1 MKKKICI
8 VLSTYNKDITS
19 KLYLDAKKELKKK
32 KFKKID
38 FVEVPG
44 AFEIPVVISKLIT
57 KYDGFIAIGCIIKG
71 ETKNFDLISAAIT
84 NAIMKL
90 SVDKKKPIGNSILT
104 LLVTAQAKNRHN
116 RGREAVQAVYKV
128 LALNN

>member
-1 MKKKICI
+1 MFFKAEIKKIGR
-8 VLSTYNKDITS
+8 
-19 KLYLDAKKELKKK
+19 
-32 KFKKID
+32 F
-38 FVEVPG
+38 
-44 AFEIPVVISKLIT
+44 
-57 KYDGFIAIGCIIKG
+57 FICGLR
-71 ETKNFDLISAAIT
+71 EYNFDLISAAIT

-104 LLVTAQAKNRHN
+104 LLDRAQAKNRHN

>member
-1 MKKKICI
+1 M
-8 VLSTYNKDITS
+8 
-19 KLYLDAKKELKKK
+19 
-32 KFKKID
+32 
-38 FVEVPG
+38 
-44 AFEIPVVISKLIT
+44 VISKLIT

-104 LLVTAQAKNRHN
+104 LLDRAQAKNRHN